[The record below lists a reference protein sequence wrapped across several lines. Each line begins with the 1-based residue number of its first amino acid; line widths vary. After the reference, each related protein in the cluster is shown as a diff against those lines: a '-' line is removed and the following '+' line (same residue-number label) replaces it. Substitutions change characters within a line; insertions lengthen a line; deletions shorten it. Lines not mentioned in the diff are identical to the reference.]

1 MKKKYQDLAALPI
14 VALSKINGA
23 SLRKTQ
29 QYVQPAGENHSLTYL
44 KDEEDDEGAFC
55 SSYNKCVQVIE
66 SVTCI
71 QEARESLGKQLL
83 LLLLAPT
90 RRLIKE
96 TQRDIAIS
104 VESRIR

>member
-1 MKKKYQDLAALPI
+1 M
-14 VALSKINGA
+14 
-23 SLRKTQ
+23 
-29 QYVQPAGENHSLTYL
+29 
-44 KDEEDDEGAFC
+44 
-55 SSYNKCVQVIE
+55 QVIE

-83 LLLLAPT
+83 LLFLAST

-104 VESRIR
+104 VDTRIS